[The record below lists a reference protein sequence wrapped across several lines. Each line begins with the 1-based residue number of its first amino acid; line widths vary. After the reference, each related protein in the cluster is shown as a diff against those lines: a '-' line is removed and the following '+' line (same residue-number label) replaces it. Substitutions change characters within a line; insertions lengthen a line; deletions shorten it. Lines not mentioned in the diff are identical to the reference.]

1 MTARVTLLHVAAA
14 EASTMTGF
22 GYVVVEGDATPI
34 AKGLSEE
41 KQGDLLRGHLQA
53 FVHGLQFLTTQK
65 PSGGRDSV
73 LLVAH
78 HEFLTKGVEEWM
90 PRWNALGRRRAR
102 WLIVDGHMV
111 PYGRCETAPRLGASL
126 GSWRLQ
132 PLPAPSASRTRLAP
146 PAKGDGAAFERMA
159 RPYWALG
166 RNRARHGGRG
176 RLGLVEGPGCSQDLL
191 ANEGSARPVKAAAVA
206 ASIFDPPFG

>member
-90 PRWNALGRRRAR
+90 PRWKQNGWRTASRKPVAYVELWQKVDELIELLKTQNSGDVLLWKGRADHGHQKLALAVAQKSAQVGLEVTGIGQISKPLQADERPYDGCNNEEQRRAR
-102 WLIVDGHMV
+102 DEAI
-111 PYGRCETAPRLGASL
+111 A
-126 GSWRLQ
+126 
-132 PLPAPSASRTRLAP
+132 
-146 PAKGDGAAFERMA
+146 
-159 RPYWALG
+159 
-166 RNRARHGGRG
+166 
-176 RLGLVEGPGCSQDLL
+176 L
-191 ANEGSARPVKAAAVA
+191 ANDGSLPWAA
-206 ASIFDPPFG
+206 

>member
-1 MTARVTLLHVAAA
+1 MSARVTLLHVAAA

-90 PRWNALGRRRAR
+90 PRVHLLTPAAKPNFIFVARYAAATAAQRVTILCDTPVTKELAETIFKFTDMAGFFESMTIRNKIKAFYAEQSRVGDRASSIASDSIDFIIREIVTVLSRIDYVDVMKRRA
-102 WLIVDGHMV
+102 V
-111 PYGRCETAPRLGASL
+111 
-126 GSWRLQ
+126 
-132 PLPAPSASRTRLAP
+132 
-146 PAKGDGAAFERMA
+146 AF
-159 RPYWALG
+159 P
-166 RNRARHGGRG
+166 
-176 RLGLVEGPGCSQDLL
+176 
-191 ANEGSARPVKAAAVA
+191 RPVMI
-206 ASIFDPPFG
+206 SNI